1 MNESQ
6 EAIELQASLSTYHG
20 RFLGSKVQAVFAE
33 SWNTSHHI
41 KMRMFLR
48 PILLGLCHKLV

>member
-20 RFLGSKVQAVFAE
+20 RFLGSKVQSDGAV

-41 KMRMFLR
+41 KMRMYLR
-48 PILLGLCHKLV
+48 PILLELLSQIL